1 MKRHV
6 SGRPY
11 GVRTRPLSL
20 ILADAKSSL
29 LGRFFLLPTKA
40 LLLWEPYGSAFR
52 NPRRVGTWS
61 FCSLFLTEKLHIFDQ
76 CLLLPTKAELL
87 REPYEVRKWLSQNAN
102 AVRFVGKRRRRRPK
116 RRFFAG
122 KPSNCAGRRR
132 RVKAQSCRL
141 NRATTQGRPYG
152 SVFRNPRRVGT
163 WSFCSL
169 FLTEKLHIF
178 DQCLLLPTKAELLR
192 EPYEVRKW
200 LSQNANAVRFVGKR
214 RRRRPKRRFFAG
226 KPSNCAGRR
235 RRVKRHACA
244 FPILGDLCNRIIR
257 YRLKHIQSVD
267 CRFHHCLK
275 T

>member
-1 MKRHV
+1 MLQCLSVTLDPELIRAAAREKCIIGRVLHDKVPQKQSFCGRHTSDARFIRELQIYKRHACARIRATTQSRPYEIRGNRKNVFPFGTFAHRMKRHV
-6 SGRPY
+6 SGRPH

-132 RVKAQSCRL
+132 WVKAQPCRL
-141 NRATTQGRPYG
+141 NRATTWRQNTPY
-152 SVFRNPRRVGT
+152 
-163 WSFCSL
+163 L
-169 FLTEKLHIF
+169 
-178 DQCLLLPTKAELLR
+178 A
-192 EPYEVRKW
+192 
-200 LSQNANAVRFVGKR
+200 RF
-214 RRRRPKRRFFAG
+214 
-226 KPSNCAGRR
+226 S
-235 RRVKRHACA
+235 
-244 FPILGDLCNRIIR
+244 
-257 YRLKHIQSVD
+257 
-267 CRFHHCLK
+267 
-275 T
+275 

>member
-1 MKRHV
+1 MHYRPRFARQSPTEAKLLWETYEIRGTRYNVFSLGIFAHWMKRHV
-6 SGRPY
+6 SGRPH

-40 LLLWEPYGSAFR
+40 
-52 NPRRVGTWS
+52 
-61 FCSLFLTEKLHIFDQ
+61 
-76 CLLLPTKAELL
+76 ELL
-87 REPYEVRKWLSQNAN
+87 REPYEVRKWLPQNAN

-132 RVKAQSCRL
+132 WVKAQPCRL

-192 EPYEVRKW
+192 ERGGVGAQSEGFSQENRAIAPGDDDGSR
-200 LSQNANAVRFVGKR
+200 LSLA
-214 RRRRPKRRFFAG
+214 
-226 KPSNCAGRR
+226 
-235 RRVKRHACA
+235 
-244 FPILGDLCNRIIR
+244 D
-257 YRLKHIQSVD
+257 
-267 CRFHHCLK
+267 
-275 T
+275 